1 MTYKRKIYGFCIG
14 VFCALFM
21 LGCSAIEETS
31 SVAFNLD
38 LTSLSLENSNARQ
51 VLDSEGQN
59 IKLRVLARLM
69 KADFEHSSHQE
80 EERNNQMLDIFYPQ
94 TKNANLAFRDLEV
107 GESYRIFVNIW
118 TVEEGQDFQIS
129 LVANGEATFEVKSG
143 ENQVRLELTKDT
155 GITVML
161 AADISEIEIPSSTE
175 YHRYILFKLT
185 NTLDNKTWYGLEE
198 AKKLGEGKVWH
209 GFAGYD
215 ALLRTKAQVSYI
227 ITKDE
232 ISWAGK
238 DSAGKYQNKT
248 SIDGLKYSVLA
259 ASDEKTYF
267 VAPTSSND
275 SEKFANFTIKLDT
288 LQSQSQGVEVGVLA
302 TPKIVYEAKNCT
314 VVEPPSSSTIY
325 GLTLPQ
331 SPAPSPTIKLT
342 AKTKD
347 NNSYESGVAYEWF
360 LNGSK
365 MQETD
370 GVSSDG
376 SFTLKPTE
384 NSKINS
390 EGINTVMV
398 IVSKDGQMQSAI
410 WQFNIKD

>member
-1 MTYKRKIYGFCIG
+1 MTYKRKIYSFCIG
-14 VFCALFM
+14 AFCALFM

-31 SVAFNLD
+31 SVGFNLD

-51 VLDSEGQN
+51 VFDSEGQN
-59 IKLRVLARLM
+59 IKLRVLARVM

-80 EERNNQMLDIFYPQ
+80 EEHNNQMLEIFYPQ
-94 TKNANLAFRDLEV
+94 TKNVNLTFRDLEV

-129 LVANGEATFEVKSG
+129 FVANGEATFEVKPG
-143 ENQVRLELTKDT
+143 DNQVRLTLTKDT
-155 GITVML
+155 GIMVML
-161 AADISEIEIPSSTE
+161 GADISKIELPQSTE

-185 NTLDNKTWYGLEE
+185 NTLDNKTWYGFED
-198 AKKLGEGKVWH
+198 AKNVEEGKVWH

-232 ISWAGK
+232 IKWAGK
-238 DSAGKYQNKT
+238 DSAGKYQNRT

-267 VAPTSSND
+267 VAPTSSNG
-275 SEKFANFTIKLDT
+275 SEKLANFTIKLDT

-302 TPKIVYEAKNCT
+302 TPKILYEAKNCT

-325 GLTLPQ
+325 GLTLSQ
-331 SPAPSPTIKLT
+331 SPTSPTIKLT

-347 NNSYESGVAYEWF
+347 NNSYESGVVYEWF

-390 EGINTVMV
+390 EGTNTVMV

-410 WQFNIKD
+410 WQFAN